1 MVDKNLFPY
10 ELAVVTIIKNE
21 APYVKEWLD
30 YHLLAGADHFYIYDN
45 DSTDNLKDILQPY
58 IYAGTVTYI
67 FYPGKVRQMEAYND
81 AAKRFRFFCRYMTWI
96 DADEFVFPKSKT
108 TIPEVV
114 DEILTSNPDACA
126 VAANILTFGSNKQ
139 DKADYTRGVLERFTR
154 RAENNWSPPAEWNHD
169 VKAGN
174 AHIST
179 IANPRRV
186 KVFCTPHAPYYFT
199 NCFAVNE
206 KGKPCNDVSNFPV
219 LTKKISMHHYHTK
232 SREEYQIK
240 IQRGN
245 ADHLENGYD
254 MARFKFNDRNEV
266 FDDSILKYLH
276 SRQKQVTNF
285 EYFIGTKNFDSQ
297 RIAKALSE
305 NLSRVT
311 KKETSQ
317 EFFEGKMEN
326 FLTCLTLSMHLKENY
341 PDVDNADVLM
351 ELSLAAIYRAIYTNL
366 PVEDFLLLI
375 DELPK
380 ILAIQSRTV
389 EKIRQACVK
398 LIPQLMVMFRQVN
411 KWWEFRELNY
421 VLELLGASNSKL

>member
-10 ELAVVTIIKNE
+10 ELAVVTIMKNE

-30 YHLLAGADHFYIYDN
+30 YHLLAGVDHFFIYDN
-45 DSTDNLKDILQPY
+45 DSTDNLKEILQPY
-58 IYAGTVTYI
+58 IDAGIVTYI
-67 FYPGKVRQMEAYND
+67 FYSGKVRQMEAYND
-81 AAKRFRFFCRYMTWI
+81 AARRFRFFCRYMTWI
-96 DADEFVFPKSKT
+96 DADEFVFPKSKS
-108 TIPEVV
+108 TIAEVV
-114 DEILTSNPDACA
+114 DEILAKSPDACA
-126 VAANILTFGSNKQ
+126 VAANILTFGSNGQ
-139 DKADYTRGVLERFTR
+139 DKADLNRGVLERFTC
-154 RAENNWSPPAEWNHD
+154 RAENNWSPPTEWNPN
-169 VKAGN
+169 VKGGN
-174 AHIST
+174 AHVST

-186 KVFCTPHAPYYFT
+186 KVFFNPHAPYYFT

-206 KGKPCNDVSNFPV
+206 NGKTCNDVSNFPV

-232 SREEYQIK
+232 SREEYQTK

-254 MARFKFNDRNEV
+254 MARFKLNNRNEV
-266 FDDSILKYLH
+266 FDDSILKYFR
-276 SRQKQVTNF
+276 SRKKKVTDFENF
-285 EYFIGTKNFDSQ
+285 ISTKKFDYQ
-297 RIAKALSE
+297 RVAKALTE

-317 EFFEGKMEN
+317 DFFEGKMEN
-326 FLTCLTLSMHLKENY
+326 FLTCLTLSLHLKENY
-341 PDVDNADVLM
+341 PAIDNADILM

-380 ILAIQSRTV
+380 ILAIQSRTA

-398 LIPQLMVMFRQVN
+398 LIPQLMIMFREIN

-421 VLELLGASNSKL
+421 ILEMLKKSKF